1 MSADRGW
8 FMPVEPSCRPCLAGG
23 YCVGINDWTSI
34 DILTRQLDL
43 CGVAPGTSCVILVD
57 ASSDPAVS
65 EASALAARRLGADA
79 ATVELSVPV
88 DSSGDLSENLL
99 GRLIRTADLVVDFTV
114 PGVASILAPASGD
127 DPPAARPKI
136 LAAGGVDIDRLHRL
150 RPHSGLVR
158 RAERAIERF
167 RNGSV
172 LELTSGYGT
181 DVAINLA
188 DARLTSETGIV
199 DETRRVAVWP
209 GGRIEVAPAGGT
221 TTGTLIA
228 MPRDLLVDVASYI
241 RSPLTLSIRND
252 HIADVSGSAGDADL
266 LRSLLGSTGSIDGF
280 GVASLGLGLSLAQVA
295 RTSSQSFAPHVDP
308 RDTLLAAGSI
318 SLTFGPNPGANRLG
332 GEPVTIVVDHHSL
345 AIDGRPLVVDGELQ
359 GDIRP
364 DIYETATS

>member
-1 MSADRGW
+1 
-8 FMPVEPSCRPCLAGG
+8 MPTEPSCRPRLAGG
-23 YCVGINDWTSI
+23 YCVEINDWTSI

-43 CGVAPGTSCVILVD
+43 CGVAPGTSCVILLD
-57 ASSDPAVS
+57 ASSDAAVAES
-65 EASALAARRLGADA
+65 AALAARRLGADT
-79 ATVELSVPV
+79 ATVGSPV
-88 DSSGDLSENLL
+88 SGSSSGEVSESLL
-99 GRLIRTADLVVDFTV
+99 GRLVRSADLVVDLTL
-114 PGVASILAPASGD
+114 PGIATMLAPADGGP
-127 DPPAARPKI
+127 PPADPKI
-136 LAAGGVDIDRLHRL
+136 LAAGGLDVARLHRL

-158 RAERAIERF
+158 RAEHAIERF
-167 RNGSV
+167 QNGSV
-172 LELTSGYGT
+172 LELTSGFGT
-181 DVAINLA
+181 DIAIQLG

-199 DETRRVAVWP
+199 DQSTPVAAWP

-228 MPRDLLVDVASYI
+228 MPRDLLIDVASYI

-280 GVASLGLGLSLAQVA
+280 GVASVGLGLSLAPVA
-295 RTSSQSFAPHVDP
+295 RTAPQSFAPHVDP
-308 RDTLLAAGSI
+308 RDALLAAGSI
-318 SLTFGPNPGANRLG
+318 SLTFGPNPNAGRLG

-364 DIYETATS
+364 DVYEIAGT

>member
-1 MSADRGW
+1 
-8 FMPVEPSCRPCLAGG
+8 MPTEPSCRPRLAGG
-23 YCVGINDWTSI
+23 YCVDINDWTSI

-43 CGVAPGTSCVILVD
+43 CGVAPGTSCVILLD
-57 ASSDPAVS
+57 ASSDATVAES
-65 EASALAARRLGADA
+65 AALAACRLGAET
-79 ATVELSVPV
+79 ATVGSPV
-88 DSSGDLSENLL
+88 SGSSSGEVSESLL
-99 GRLIRTADLVVDFTV
+99 GRLVRSADLVVDLTL
-114 PGVASILAPASGD
+114 PGIATMLAPAG
-127 DPPAARPKI
+127 PKI
-136 LAAGGVDIDRLHRL
+136 LAAGGLDVARLHRL

-167 RNGSV
+167 QNGSV
-172 LELTSGYGT
+172 LELTSGFGT
-181 DVAINLA
+181 DIAIQLG

-199 DETRRVAVWP
+199 DQSTPVAAWP

-228 MPRDLLVDVASYI
+228 MPRDLLIDVASYI

-280 GVASLGLGLSLAQVA
+280 GVASVGLGLSLAPVA
-295 RTSSQSFAPHVDP
+295 RTAPQSFAPHVDP
-308 RDTLLAAGSI
+308 RDALLAAGSI
-318 SLTFGPNPGANRLG
+318 SLAFGPNPNAGRLG

-359 GDIRP
+359 GNIRP
-364 DIYETATS
+364 DVYEIAGT